1 MVAASGGLVLVSS
14 IGASLGPATTSI
26 LMEVFGP
33 DSFLKII
40 SMALIA
46 VTLFALW
53 RATQRDAIVGD
64 TVGEFT
70 IIAPSPINA
79 VLNPSIELDE
89 IESSRRREDGNM
101 EDSFEQL
108 VEELNSKE
116 NP

>member
-1 MVAASGGLVLVSS
+1 MLVSS
-14 IGASLGPATTSI
+14 IGASLGPATTGI

-33 DSFLKII
+33 DSFLKILL
-40 SMALIA
+40 ALIA
-46 VTLFALW
+46 LTLFTLW

-89 IESSRRREDGNM
+89 IESSRGRRRQYGRQFRTI
-101 EDSFEQL
+101 SRGVKF
-108 VEELNSKE
+108 
-116 NP
+116 